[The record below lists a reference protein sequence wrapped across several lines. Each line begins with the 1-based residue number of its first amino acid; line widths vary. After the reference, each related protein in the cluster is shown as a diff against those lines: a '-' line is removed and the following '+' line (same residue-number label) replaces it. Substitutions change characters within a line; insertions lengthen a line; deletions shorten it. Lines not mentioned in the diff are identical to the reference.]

1 MSQVNFLTPNTLL
14 QDRYLVVR
22 PIGKGGMGAVY
33 KAKDT
38 RLRVPVAL
46 KQTLLTSAMMRRAFE
61 KEAMLLARLSHP
73 VLPRVT
79 DHFLEGNDQ
88 FLVMDYIPGEDLA
101 ALLARNGGSFPA
113 DDVVTWVLRW
123 AEQLLD
129 ALHYLHTQSPPI
141 YHRDIKP
148 QNLKVTARGDVILLD
163 FGLARGGSAQ
173 LSTVT
178 AHSDDSIGG
187 FTPNYAPLEQ
197 IRGENPEPRS
207 DLYSLA
213 ATLYHLL
220 SGQRPP
226 DALSRAAE
234 LLNGLADPLRPLI
247 ELNPQVP
254 ETVSAIL
261 HAAMAPNPA
270 DRPSSAAMM
279 RRAMRGCRGGSA
291 TVASVG
297 RDGLAGSLVASLEA
311 DSDVITGDTS
321 AVSDLSV
328 KPVEQLESEQ
338 STPPP
343 AEPGTLLW
351 STGTGSAVQCLAI
364 SRDGK
369 YLAVGGDD
377 QAIGIWDLLE
387 RRRLHSMSGRFRS
400 ATSLAISPDGRL
412 LVAGSEER
420 RMQIW
425 RMSDGTSIETDDRR
439 SYPADFLA
447 FSPDGKLLASAG
459 WGNAIWL
466 WNVDG
471 ERIERR
477 SALMCGFVQSL
488 AFSPD
493 GQMLAAGCYDGSLRI
508 FHATGGYALQTIESH
523 NSFVLSV
530 GFSPDGEKL
539 VTGGGC
545 TSIFVW
551 QTSDGRKLDRLSGH
565 ANYVHS
571 LAFAPDGR
579 QMASGSEDKT
589 IRIWQIDAGRQLAE
603 LHDHDGGVTALA
615 YTPDGKML
623 ISGCRDWRIRL
634 WQVDF

>member
-1 MSQVNFLTPNTLL
+1 MSQVKLLTPNTLL
-14 QDRYLVVR
+14 QDRYLVIR
-22 PIGKGGMGAVY
+22 SIGKGGMGAVY

-46 KQTLLTSAMMRRAFE
+46 KQTLLTSAAMRRAFE
-61 KEAMLLARLSHP
+61 KEAMLLARLAHP

-79 DHFLEGNDQ
+79 DHFLEGGDQ

-148 QNLKVTARGDVILLD
+148 QNLKITARGDVILLD

-178 AHSDDSIGG
+178 AHSDDSIAG

-197 IRGENPEPRS
+197 IRGEAPDPRG

-220 SGQRPP
+220 AGQRPP
-226 DALSRAAE
+226 DALSRASD
-234 LLNGLADPLRPLI
+234 LVNGLADPLRPLI

-261 HAAMAPNPA
+261 HTAMAPNPA
-270 DRPSSAAMM
+270 DRPTSAAMM

-291 TVASVG
+291 TVDLTG
-297 RDGLAGSLVASLEA
+297 RNGIVESLVAAAGSE
-311 DSDVITGDTS
+311 SDVITGGASTAS
-321 AVSDLSV
+321 EPSV
-328 KPVEQLESEQ
+328 VPVV
-338 STPPP
+338 P
-343 AEPGTLLW
+343 AERIPHEAPAAAPGTLLW

-364 SRDGK
+364 SRDGQ

-377 QAIGIWDLLE
+377 RAVGIWDLAE
-387 RRRLHSMSGRFRS
+387 RRLLRSVRGDFRS
-400 ATSLAISPDGRL
+400 TTSLAMSPDGTL

-425 RMSDGTSIETDDRR
+425 RIADGSGIEAKERR

-459 WGNAIWL
+459 WGNAIWI
-466 WNVDG
+466 WEVDG
-471 ERIERR
+471 DRIERR

-488 AFSPD
+488 AFSSD
-493 GQMLAAGCYDGSLRI
+493 GQLLAAGCYDGSLRI
-508 FHATGGYALQTIESH
+508 FNAVDGYALQTIESH

-530 GFSPDGEKL
+530 VFSPDGDRL

-551 QTSDGRKLDRLSGH
+551 RTSDGRKLDCLNGH

-571 LAFAPDGR
+571 LTFAPNGG
-579 QMASGSEDKT
+579 QFASGSEDKS
-589 IRIWQIDAGRQLAE
+589 IRVWQLDEGRQLAE
-603 LHDHDGGVTALA
+603 LHDHGGGVTALA
-615 YTPDGKML
+615 YTPDGRVL
-623 ISGCRDWRIRL
+623 VSGCRDQRIRL
-634 WQVDF
+634 WQAGF